1 VARSHPGLELCKGGP
16 ISGPQAQKAT
26 IMSAPSKDDGRAT
39 AGSRFRIFTRRPRAA
54 GRWTGRAFQSL
65 LAAGAMAALGVTA
78 GAGSASAA
86 TARPAVPA
94 ITGVTWHQ
102 LTLINGWV
110 SGQSQEPGDGIP
122 AWTVRNG
129 VVYLTG
135 SVMQTGG
142 DLGKF
147 AVLPSAARPSR
158 VLYMTVDVAGHGTSG
173 WIIIYPNGAMYAT
186 ANTYSDAQGFTGLAG
201 ISYPAKAMAMS
212 TLSLENGWQSADTQY
227 STGDP
232 SYSVSN
238 GMVYLSGSVYQPAG
252 DNQVFGVLPPAAR
265 PAHTMYLSVY
275 TFDGALGEL
284 EVDTNGDVL
293 AYEGGAQQYTSLA
306 GVSFPVASATM
317 NPLTLINGWHS
328 AQPSYGTGDPS
339 YWVSNGVVHL
349 SGSLLQPPAPG
360 DTQDFAVLPVSARP
374 KYYLYIKTEVS
385 PPDSIAAAG
394 DIVISPDGR
403 VYSDSFP
410 LSESEAF
417 TSLAG
422 ISYPRGS

>member
-1 VARSHPGLELCKGGP
+1 
-16 ISGPQAQKAT
+16 
-26 IMSAPSKDDGRAT
+26 MSVPPKDDGRAP
-39 AGSRFRIFTRRPRAA
+39 AHSRFRIFTRRPRAA

-65 LAAGAMAALGVTA
+65 LAAAAVAALGVTA
-78 GAGSASAA
+78 GAGGASAA
-86 TARPAVPA
+86 TAQPAGPA

-135 SVMQTGG
+135 SVMQTSG

-147 AVLPSAARPSR
+147 AVLPPAARPSH
-158 VLYMTVDVAGHGTSG
+158 VLYMTVKVAGQGTSG
-173 WIIIYPNGAMYAT
+173 WIIIDPNGAMYAT
-186 ANTYSDAQGFTGLAG
+186 ADTYSDAQGFTGLAG

-212 TLSLENGWQSADTQY
+212 TLSLENGWQSSDAQY
-227 STGDP
+227 ATGDP
-232 SYSVSN
+232 SYS
-238 GMVYLSGSVYQPAG
+238 
-252 DNQVFGVLPPAAR
+252 
-265 PAHTMYLSVY
+265 
-275 TFDGALGEL
+275 
-284 EVDTNGDVL
+284 
-293 AYEGGAQQYTSLA
+293 
-306 GVSFPVASATM
+306 
-317 NPLTLINGWHS
+317 
-328 AQPSYGTGDPS
+328 
-339 YWVSNGVVHL
+339 VSNGVVHL

-360 DTQDFAVLPVSARP
+360 DTQDFAVLPVAARP

-422 ISYPRGS
+422 ISYPHGS